1 MINEDV
7 KIIPTPGHTLSDV
20 TVLVTN
26 QKADVIAI
34 AGITILNNN
43 LYDQSWVYVAVPNNS
58 TC

>member
-34 AGITILNNN
+34 AGITI
-43 LYDQSWVYVAVPNNS
+43 
-58 TC
+58 